1 MSLEKSYCKYL
12 LECTDKILVFTSFT
26 SFALISLLIALLVIV
41 FTKLTFI
48 YNGKIKVKL
57 KGNCSKQEGKVSCS
71 YRNVVNVF
79 TVNELDS
86 WLRNSN
92 KDFTLGDCLFE
103 AVNVDLDNCEYSGYG
118 IGFDS
123 RCFIVK
129 CEFGKNVIV
138 WCW

>member
-1 MSLEKSYCKYL
+1 MYRQN
-12 LECTDKILVFTSFT
+12 TSFYQFYIFRINFLNDCA
-26 SFALISLLIALLVIV
+26 SGYCLYI
-41 FTKLTFI
+41 LTFI

-138 WCW
+138 WC